1 MLTIIDSPIRIGI
14 YFTKYTKRSVTCALS
29 HTWMQIA
36 AWFVKSKHLKN
47 LNTIVEEKAEILHF
61 QICLCYSHH
70 LF

>member
-14 YFTKYTKRSVTCALS
+14 YFTKYTKRSVTCTLS
-29 HTWMQIA
+29 HTGMQIA

-61 QICLCYSHH
+61 QICLYYSHH